1 MCLSHEILCSSEC
14 VNVYLKAL
22 EGKGYFVVEK
32 YISVNNKI
40 KLVMFVINATLIIYL
55 FDIFYI
61 RALKDAEKSV
71 ALCPSWPKGYY
82 RKGRALL
89 GLKVSLLFMTFL
101 KLAIN
106 MIKISCWHLQ
116 NCICFSFFKC
126 GF

>member
-1 MCLSHEILCSSEC
+1 MIKFYATVVC
-14 VNVYLKAL
+14 VY
-22 EGKGYFVVEK
+22 GYFKAFLGEGGFCCSK
-32 YISVNNKI
+32 YISVSNNNKI
-40 KLVMFVINATLIIYL
+40 KLVIFITNLTCIIYL

-101 KLAIN
+101 KLAPH
-106 MIKISCWHLQ
+106 MIKISC
-116 NCICFSFFKC
+116 
-126 GF
+126 